1 MQTNGTSKSPE
12 EMRAW
17 YFSEISKGV
26 GYSNE
31 EICRNSWKLD
41 ANYAREIYK
50 CCLTTPEYLEYYLG
64 NEKALSRLLP
74 AVLGAFSAKCAL
86 CGWDADRRI
95 QIRKV
100 LKSAEGVM
108 FPMPEL
114 ECWLKAVEDKVR
126 SCAAGHS
133 GFQIWSLLRMLRVK
147 VEEPKAAML
156 ETEYYD

>member
-1 MQTNGTSKSPE
+1 MILTPKDISQNYEVEVGRWLPKCHANHELCQTL
-12 EMRAW
+12 
-17 YFSEISKGV
+17 
-26 GYSNE
+26 
-31 EICRNSWKLD
+31 WKLD
-41 ANYAREIYK
+41 ADYARGIYE
-50 CCLTTPEYLEYYLG
+50 CCLTTPEYLEHYLR

-86 CGWDADRRI
+86 CGCDAGRRI
-95 QIRKV
+95 EIRKA

-133 GFQIWSLLRMLRVK
+133 GFQIWRLLRMLNVK
-147 VEEPKAAML
+147 VEEPKAPKI
-156 ETEYYD
+156 ETAQYD

>member
-31 EICRNSWKLD
+31 EIFRNSWKLD
-41 ANYAREIYK
+41 ADYARGIYE
-50 CCLTTPEYLEYYLG
+50 CCLTKPEYLKHYLR

-74 AVLGAFSAKCAL
+74 AVLGAFSSKCAL
-86 CGWDADRRI
+86 CGWDANRRSE
-95 QIRKV
+95 IRKA

-108 FPMPEL
+108 FPMPETRGL
-114 ECWLKAVEDKVR
+114 AKSGGGLGAFVRGGALGFPNLAPAANAQCKSGRAESSENRDGAV
-126 SCAAGHS
+126 
-133 GFQIWSLLRMLRVK
+133 
-147 VEEPKAAML
+147 
-156 ETEYYD
+156 

>member
-1 MQTNGTSKSPE
+1 MILTP
-12 EMRAW
+12 R
-17 YFSEISKGV
+17 EISQNYEVEV
-26 GYSNE
+26 GRWLPKCHTNHE
-31 EICRNSWKLD
+31 LCQTLWKLD
-41 ANYAREIYK
+41 ADYAREIYK
-50 CCLTTPEYLEYYLG
+50 FCLSGPEYLEHYLW

-86 CGWDADRRI
+86 CGWHASRRSE
-95 QIRKV
+95 IRKA

-114 ECWLKAVEDKVR
+114 EGWVKAVEDQVR

-133 GFQIWSLLRMLRVK
+133 GFQIGRLLRMLKLK
-147 VEEPKAAML
+147 VVEPKAAML

>member
-1 MQTNGTSKSPE
+1 MQINGTSKSPE
-12 EMRAW
+12 EMRSW
-17 YFSEISKGV
+17 YFSQISKGV

-41 ANYAREIYK
+41 ADYARGIYE
-50 CCLTTPEYLEYYLG
+50 CCLTTPEYLKHYLR

-86 CGWDADRRI
+86 CCWDANRHI
-95 QIRKV
+95 EIRKA
-100 LKSAEGVM
+100 LKSVEGVM

-114 ECWLKAVEDKVR
+114 DGWVNVLENRVR

-133 GFQIWSLLRMLRVK
+133 GFQIWRLLRMLKVK
-147 VEEPKAAML
+147 VVEPKVAKI
-156 ETEYYD
+156 ETAQYD

>member
-41 ANYAREIYK
+41 ADYARGIHG
-50 CCLTTPEYLEYYLG
+50 CCLTKPEYLEHYLG

-86 CGWDADRRI
+86 CGWDASCRI
-95 QIRKV
+95 EIRKA

-114 ECWLKAVEDKVR
+114 DGWVKAVEDKVR
-126 SCAAGHS
+126 SCAVGHS
-133 GFQIWSLLRMLRVK
+133 GFQIWRLLQMLKVK
-147 VEEPKAAML
+147 VEEPKPAQI
-156 ETEYYD
+156 ETEQYD